1 MVESEGA
8 RRSLE
13 RIEDLIKEIKN
24 ILEKRGHAAASVAP
38 TSYFSYPGGGRSG
51 KTMKAKK
58 GKRIGGIGHSSRGP
72 KKPIR
77 KGKLTKKKKS
87 RGKR

>member
-1 MVESEGA
+1 MP
-8 RRSLE
+8 RFLE
-13 RIEDLIKEIKN
+13 PAEWSAQSTLGRIENHIIEIKN
-24 ILEKRGHAAASVAP
+24 ILH
-38 TSYFSYPGGGRSG
+38 PGRVCDNPGRRMSG

-58 GKRIGGIGHSSRGP
+58 GKRIGGIGRSSRGP

>member
-1 MVESEGA
+1 MPVNWNDGTIQV
-8 RRSLE
+8 LG
-13 RIEDLIKEIKN
+13 RIEDHVIAIKN
-24 ILEKRGHAAASVAP
+24 ALRPGRGYGVA
-38 TSYFSYPGGGRSG
+38 G

-58 GKRIGGIGHSSRGP
+58 GKRVGGIGHSLRGP
-72 KKPIR
+72 KKPRR

>member
-1 MVESEGA
+1 MTVKWGDTTGSILG
-8 RRSLE
+8 
-13 RIEDLIKEIKN
+13 RIEDHIIDIKN
-24 ILEKRGHAAASVAP
+24 ILHPAR
-38 TSYFSYPGGGRSG
+38 RMSG

-58 GKRIGGIGHSSRGP
+58 GKRIGGIGHSSPGP

>member
-1 MVESEGA
+1 MTVKWTDHTGSILG
-8 RRSLE
+8 
-13 RIEDLIKEIKN
+13 RIEDHIIDIKN
-24 ILEKRGHAAASVAP
+24 ILHPAR
-38 TSYFSYPGGGRSG
+38 RMSG

-58 GKRIGGIGHSSRGP
+58 GKRIGGIGRSSRGP

>member
-1 MVESEGA
+1 MPVKWNDGT
-8 RRSLE
+8 LHVLG
-13 RIEDLIKEIKN
+13 RIEDHIIDIKN
-24 ILEKRGHAAASVAP
+24 ILH
-38 TSYFSYPGGGRSG
+38 PGRRMSG